1 MTGDQRARHGHRC
14 HHDRGSAT
22 LWMVFGTVIV
32 FAVCGLV
39 FDGGT
44 LISAKRDAINDA
56 EEASRAGAQA
66 IDTGAVL
73 SSGEATQLDPVA
85 AVQRAEA
92 FLATNGWTGTASA
105 TTASVTVTITRSES
119 MTFLQTFGLG
129 DRTITGTATS
139 RPQQGF
145 AGP

>member
-1 MTGDQRARHGHRC
+1 MTAGLSRLGRRRC
-14 HHDRGSAT
+14 RCDDGSAT

-39 FDGGT
+39 FDGGA
-44 LISAKRDAINDA
+44 LISSKRDAINDA
-56 EEASRAGAQA
+56 EEAARSGAQA
-66 IDTGAVL
+66 IDINAVL
-73 SSGEATQLDPVA
+73 GTGGATRLDAVA
-85 AVQRAEA
+85 ATERAET
-92 FLATNGWTGTASA
+92 FLATNGWVGTVTAD
-105 TTASVTVTITRSES
+105 TTSVTVTITRTES

-129 DRTITGTATS
+129 NRTITGTATA